1 MAGSIFVRPKAA
13 PISGSGAPYAGAK
26 YTFYLT
32 GTSTLATV
40 YTDSALSVAHSN
52 PVIADANGTFA
63 PIWLDPTKTY
73 RAKLTTAANVL
84 IEDIDP
90 VDTKAPTA
98 ANVVFTPSGT
108 GAVTTTVQAKL
119 RETVSVKDFGAVG
132 DGVTDDTA
140 AIQAAINS
148 GAKVVTGV
156 QGETYII
163 NNTLL
168 MLSNVTL
175 DMNNATIKGG
185 SSKTGFLNSDGIHI
199 RMSGLTNTCVRQT
212 KITPPVTPCSLSGSL
227 YKAAIVADTVSTY
240 CVVEKCD
247 ITLTSTS
254 IVEGISIQNAD
265 YCVVQS
271 NKLTNAGIRY
281 SSGGRC
287 NTVIDNTVIA
297 EAIGGTADATRAA
310 YGNVVKNNLL
320 IGPIRMGIEDFSQPG
335 TSELRGTRI
344 EGNTII
350 GSGSPTYFAIS
361 AVSHYTVIS
370 NNMIRN
376 WPTGYAIE
384 IGENYGIS
392 IIGNSIFWDDGNP
405 NSVTAIQSNEA
416 ATTTE
421 VGANVISGNSISNAT
436 MAILLR
442 SVAHTVVNGNSF
454 RGCYKILEGQN
465 ALSRA
470 TFTNNNI
477 KISTPVTG
485 GATRYQ
491 VIVGGSSIVENNNVF
506 FETAS
511 SGGTGTEAV
520 FGVPY
525 GNCIVANNLVDG
537 NSITSSGGAPFAFGS
552 NGGTGSNVKFL
563 NNIMI
568 GGARVTYNF
577 FTDIFTHGNVCG
589 TISAPASSKMAFFDQ
604 QTLAAKP
611 TVTGAKGGNAAL
623 TSLLTQLAALGL
635 LTDSTT

>member
-13 PISGSGAPYAGAK
+13 PISSSGAPYAGAK
-26 YTFYLT
+26 YYFYAT
-32 GTSTLATV
+32 GTSTLQSV
-40 YTDSALSVAHSN
+40 YTDSALTTPHAN
-52 PVIADANGTFA
+52 PVVADGTGTFA

-73 RAKLTTAANVL
+73 RAKLTTAAGVL
-84 IEDIDP
+84 LEDVDP
-90 VDTKAPTA
+90 VDTKASSA
-98 ANVVFTPSGT
+98 SLAFLQAGT
-108 GAVTTTVQAKL
+108 GAVARYAQDKMRDV
-119 RETVSVKDFGAVG
+119 VSVKDFGAVG
-132 DGVTDDTA
+132 DGVTDDTV
-140 AIQAAINS
+140 AIQAALNS

-185 SSKTGFLNSDGIHI
+185 SAKTGFLNSDGIHI
-199 RMSGLTNTCVRQT
+199 WMSGLTNACVRQT

-240 CVVEKCD
+240 CVVEECD

-265 YCVVQS
+265 YCVVKS

-297 EAIGGTADATRAA
+297 EAISGAADATRAA

-350 GSGSPTYFAIS
+350 GSGSPTYHAIS

-376 WPTGYAIE
+376 WPTSYAIE

-392 IIGNSIFWDDGNP
+392 VIGNSIFWDDGNP
-405 NSVTAIQSNEA
+405 NGVTAIQSNES
-416 ATTTE
+416 ATTNE

-485 GATRYQ
+485 GSSRYQ
-491 VIVGGSSIVENNNVF
+491 VALGGSSIVENNNVF
-506 FETAS
+506 YETSS
-511 SGGTGTEAV
+511 SGGTGTEGV
-520 FGVPY
+520 FSVPY
-525 GNCIVANNLVDG
+525 GKCIVANNLVDG
-537 NSITSSGGAPFAFGS
+537 NSITSSGGAPFALSS

-577 FTDIFTHGNVCG
+577 FTDLFTHGNVCG
-589 TISAPASSKMAFFDQ
+589 TISAPTASKMAFFDQ

-611 TVTGAKGGNAAL
+611 TITGAKGGNAAL